1 MLFIH
6 DDDDKSSAVLLLRRR
21 RRVSN
26 HISNTNQQ
34 QQQQQDTP
42 ILGMWGLFV
51 MGMDDGPR
59 SKDYRE
65 AWVTPKGDDSC
76 IRFLRR
82 SSSTDTNNRSNSIRS
97 TTNKNIRSRR
107 WSV

>member
-1 MLFIH
+1 MLFVH
-6 DDDDKSSAVLLLRRR
+6 DDDDQSSAVLRRR

-59 SKDYRE
+59 SKDYPA

-76 IRFLRR
+76 IPFSRRF
-82 SSSTDTNNRSNSIRS
+82 SSTDNDNNNSSRSR
-97 TTNKNIRSRR
+97 TTNKNIRSRP
-107 WSV
+107 WSM

>member
-1 MLFIH
+1 MLFVH
-6 DDDDKSSAVLLLRRR
+6 DDDDQSSAVLRRR

-34 QQQQQDTP
+34 QQQQYTP

-76 IRFLRR
+76 IPFSRRFSSTDNDTNNNSRRRSRR
-82 SSSTDTNNRSNSIRS
+82 SS
-97 TTNKNIRSRR
+97 NIRSRP